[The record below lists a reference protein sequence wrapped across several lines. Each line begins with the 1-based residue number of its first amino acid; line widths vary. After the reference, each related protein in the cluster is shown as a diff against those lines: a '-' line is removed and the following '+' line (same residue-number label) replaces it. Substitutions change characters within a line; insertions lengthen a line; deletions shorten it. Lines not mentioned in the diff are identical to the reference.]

1 MALVVC
7 DGATLRCSFGQASS
21 ALVVPA
27 PGRVF
32 AGAPVANVTD
42 FVPFVNVS
50 PFGACSSPVNPAVAA
65 AMGAPQPCAPQTVAP
80 WIAPGQT
87 NAVRKLP
94 VLQATDRLICLW
106 GGAIEVVSAG
116 QTKVMVK

>member
-7 DGATLRCSFGQASS
+7 HGATLRCSFGQAPST
-21 ALVVPA
+21 LIVPA

-32 AGAPVANVTD
+32 AGAPIANITD
-42 FVPFVNVS
+42 FVPLVNVS
-50 PFGACSSPVNPAVAA
+50 PFGACTSPANPAVAA
-65 AMGAPQPCAPQTVAP
+65 ALMAPQPCVPQTVAP

-94 VLQATDRLICLW
+94 LVQATDRLVCLW